1 MQKVWNLVDI
11 DEKKVKKV
19 AKNNNISTMLAR
31 LILARNV
38 AEDDV
43 SSFLNFDLKNIKDPY
58 LIKDMEI
65 FVNRV
70 LKAKENNEKVCIYG
84 DYDVDGITSIT
95 IMYKFFKSIG
105 IDVDYYLP
113 DRLIEGYGVN
123 NLALDEIKKRGCS
136 LVITVDC
143 GITAIN
149 ETEYAKSLGMDM
161 CITDHH
167 ECADVLPDSVCII
180 NPKQKDDKS
189 SFKYHAGVGVA
200 FKCLMALAIR
210 LGLDSNSYLRYLD
223 IVAVGTI
230 SDIVS
235 LTDENRV
242 ISKLGLDKIKDTEN
256 VGLKTLLQLID
267 FKDLDSTM
275 VSFGIAPRINAC
287 GRMGN
292 AKLAVELLLENDEE
306 KAYKLALR
314 LNELNV
320 KRQEIEKEI
329 FDSAIKYIEE
339 NKIDKK
345 ASIVLYNENWH
356 NGVIGIV
363 ASRLVNLY
371 YKPVI
376 LLTKEQG
383 VVRGSG
389 RCPSGFSLYNDL
401 TDSKECLIQFGG
413 HELAAGLSLEES
425 KINNFINKFEEVIQ
439 NKYKEEAKQII
450 DIDSQ
455 IKINDLNASLLKD
468 ISKLKPF
475 GQCNPKP
482 VFLYKGLKVESIR
495 TLKEDKH
502 LKMTLRDGKFLI
514 DALCFG
520 QGNRRDEVVVSDK
533 IDIVCNVEINN
544 FGNKKTIQ
552 FILIDFKKSVD

>member
-413 HELAAGLSLEES
+413 HELAVGLSLEES